1 MNELIPIVGI
11 LAGCGSLAFIIHTT
25 ISYAASRHRA
35 RMAADFHARLL
46 DRLGS
51 TKDFSEFLNSDGG
64 SRFLDSLALKR
75 DDTPQQRILR
85 ATAGGIVLTVLGIGL
100 AMFNGE
106 LHYPAQQDL
115 GDVVGFLSAISLSLG
130 IGLLLAAAFTE
141 RLARRFGMIHPARPE
156 QDLSAR

>member
-11 LAGCGSLAFIIHTT
+11 IAGCGSLTFIIHTV
-25 ISYAASRHRA
+25 INYAVGRNRT
-35 RMAADFHARLL
+35 RVAAEFHARLL

-64 SRFLDSLALKR
+64 GRFLDSLALQR
-75 DDTPQQRILR
+75 ESTPQQRILR

-130 IGLLLAAAFTE
+130 VGLLLAAAFTE
-141 RLARRFGMIHPARPE
+141 RLARRFGMIRLAGSE
-156 QDLSAR
+156 QEPSAR